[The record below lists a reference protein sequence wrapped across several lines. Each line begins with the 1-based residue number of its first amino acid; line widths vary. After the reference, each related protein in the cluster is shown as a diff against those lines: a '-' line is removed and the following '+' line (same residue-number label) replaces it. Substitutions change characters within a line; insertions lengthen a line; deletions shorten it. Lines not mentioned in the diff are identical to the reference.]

1 MPDPKSKKKVPKF
14 VIAKNEAAAPGVT
27 YLVHTQEP
35 SFIGEIKKF
44 VRGIERDEYIAIN
57 NDREFIEI
65 GPLQFVEI
73 KKYLTSNDF
82 DNRRDYLR
90 KAVKHW
96 IVANHIRFDAFNDG
110 ALGTQELPIEE

>member
-44 VRGIERDEYIAIN
+44 ARGAERDEYIVTH
-57 NDREFIEI
+57 NDMEFIEI
-65 GPLQFVEI
+65 SPLQFVEI
-73 KKYLTSNDF
+73 KKYLTSDDLN
-82 DNRRDYLR
+82 NRQHYLR
-90 KAVKHW
+90 KAIKNW
-96 IVANHIRFDAFNDG
+96 IIANHLRSDSIDS
-110 ALGTQELPIEE
+110 

>member
-14 VIAKNEAAAPGVT
+14 VIAKNEAAVPGVT

-44 VRGIERDEYIAIN
+44 ARGADRDEYIAT
-57 NDREFIEI
+57 NDDMEFIEI
-65 GPLQFVEI
+65 SPLQFVEI
-73 KKYLTSNDF
+73 KKYLTSNVL

-90 KAVKHW
+90 SAVKRW
-96 IVANHIRFDAFNDG
+96 VVANYLQSDAF
-110 ALGTQELPIEE
+110 EK